1 VGGVHL
7 MPCSRHPRAA
17 KTAAEVR
24 IAVQTVD
31 HTGVSLLAAG
41 GKGGHASSARRRS
54 DPSQVKRARPPKETD
69 LQRAIRAS
77 LAECGQGR
85 ATTPS
90 TTEISGNESQGRS
103 RGSDSASEEAFE
115 ALLHID
121 LNDAHE
127 SRGVRCAGVDVD
139 LDRPLCMRPF
149 CSLFLPECEDC
160 GLPALSSFLPACI
173 FPCTLWRFVANRLGP
188 SYGASASDGHQ
199 HNRASKSSRTAPA
212 SARVSARGASA
223 RTAEASG
230 SYTSPLWKQSIGGPV
245 AMMQRHLRLTHHL
258 CERSPAVRK

>member
-1 VGGVHL
+1 
-7 MPCSRHPRAA
+7 MRHPRAA

-54 DPSQVKRARPPKETD
+54 DPSPVKRARPPKETD

-90 TTEISGNESQGRS
+90 TMEISGNESQGRS

-115 ALLHID
+115 TLLHID
-121 LNDAHE
+121 PSDAHE
-127 SRGVRCAGVDVD
+127 SQGV
-139 LDRPLCMRPF
+139 
-149 CSLFLPECEDC
+149 
-160 GLPALSSFLPACI
+160 
-173 FPCTLWRFVANRLGP
+173 
-188 SYGASASDGHQ
+188 
-199 HNRASKSSRTAPA
+199 
-212 SARVSARGASA
+212 
-223 RTAEASG
+223 
-230 SYTSPLWKQSIGGPV
+230 
-245 AMMQRHLRLTHHL
+245 
-258 CERSPAVRK
+258 